1 MAENDRDTQ
10 LQGSQRQESAQ
21 SGQQPGGNNKERGR
35 DEETP
40 AGIGASQGQDRATRE
55 REGGNRPSA
64 GTADIERGAA
74 LPERDTGSGSQDSLV
89 NESTGAFKERP

>member
-1 MAENDRDTQ
+1 MAAKDRDTQ

-21 SGQQPGGNNKERGR
+21 SGQQPGGGSGAGR
-35 DEETP
+35 KDATP
-40 AGIGASQGQDRATRE
+40 TGIGASQGQDSASRE
-55 REGGNRPSA
+55 KQGSDRPSA

-74 LPERDTGSGSQDSLV
+74 PQGRDTAQSPEDSLV